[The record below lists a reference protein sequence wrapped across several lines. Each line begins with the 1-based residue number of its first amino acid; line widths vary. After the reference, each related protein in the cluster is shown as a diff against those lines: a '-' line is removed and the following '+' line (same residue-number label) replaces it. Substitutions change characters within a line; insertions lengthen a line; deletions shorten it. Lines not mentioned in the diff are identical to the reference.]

1 MYIYTSNL
9 GIPMFPIMLL
19 VLIVILFNQWR
30 RKQNLPYIFFFTLFV
45 VYLMYGIDK
54 VLFPMEISGS
64 FSDAMRRL
72 PILSSVNFVPFYFGQ
87 FGLTAGG
94 LKFLFYNIL
103 LTMPYGFGI
112 NFLTRMNAKKIVRVS
127 IFLGLGLEMAQLL
140 LSLALRYPYRVVDI
154 NDAIF
159 NAFGVLLGYGLFKLF
174 ARLYLL
180 IIGQTTN
187 NKDRLSLYLYDV
199 VHKKLREE
207 DIESFVLNSKE

>member
-9 GIPMFPIMLL
+9 GIPMLPIVLL

-94 LKFLFYNIL
+94 LKFLLYNIL

-112 NFLTRMNAKKIVRVS
+112 NFLTGMNAKKIVRIS
-127 IFLGLGLEMAQLL
+127 ICLGLGLEMAQLL

-180 IIGQTTN
+180 VIGQVTN
-187 NKDRLSLYLYDV
+187 NKDRLLLYLHDV
-199 VHKKLREE
+199 VHQKIREE
-207 DIESFVLNSKE
+207 DIDSFVLNSKE

>member
-94 LKFLFYNIL
+94 LKFLLYNIL

-207 DIESFVLNSKE
+207 DIDSFVLNSKE

>member
-1 MYIYTSNL
+1 
-9 GIPMFPIMLL
+9 
-19 VLIVILFNQWR
+19 
-30 RKQNLPYIFFFTLFV
+30 
-45 VYLMYGIDK
+45 VYLIYGIDK

-64 FSDAMRRL
+64 FSDAMRHL

-87 FGLTAGG
+87 FGLTASG

-103 LTMPYGFGI
+103 LTMPYGFVI
-112 NFLTRMNAKKIVRVS
+112 NFLTGMNAKKIVRIS
-127 IFLGLGLEMAQLL
+127 ICLGLGLEMAQLL

-174 ARLYLL
+174 ARLYMLV
-180 IIGQTTN
+180 IGQVTN

-207 DIESFVLNSKE
+207 DIDSFVLNSKE

>member
-94 LKFLFYNIL
+94 LKFLLYNIL

-112 NFLTRMNAKKIVRVS
+112 NFLTGMNAKKIVRIS
-127 IFLGLGLEMAQLL
+127 ICLGLGLEMAQLL

-180 IIGQTTN
+180 VIGQVTN
-187 NKDRLSLYLYDV
+187 NKDRLLLYLHDV
-199 VHKKLREE
+199 VHQKIREE
-207 DIESFVLNSKE
+207 DIDSFVLNSKE

>member
-1 MYIYTSNL
+1 
-9 GIPMFPIMLL
+9 
-19 VLIVILFNQWR
+19 
-30 RKQNLPYIFFFTLFV
+30 
-45 VYLMYGIDK
+45 MYGIDK
-54 VLFPMEISGS
+54 VFFPLEISGS
-64 FSDAMRRL
+64 FSDARRHL

-159 NAFGVLLGYGLFKLF
+159 NAFGAILGYGLFKLF

-180 IIGQTTN
+180 IIGQPTKN
-187 NKDRLSLYLYDV
+187 ADKFSVYLYEV
-199 VHKKLREE
+199 VQQQ
-207 DIESFVLNSKE
+207 

>member
-19 VLIVILFNQWR
+19 VLIVIIFNQWR

-94 LKFLFYNIL
+94 LKFLLYNIL

-112 NFLTRMNAKKIVRVS
+112 NFLTGMNAKKIVRIS
-127 IFLGLGLEMAQLL
+127 ICLGLGLEMAQLL

-180 IIGQTTN
+180 VIGQVTN
-187 NKDRLSLYLYDV
+187 NKDRLLLYLHDV
-199 VHKKLREE
+199 VHQKIREE
-207 DIESFVLNSKE
+207 DIDSFVLNSKE